1 MNNVLE
7 KGEVLC
13 GQVLVV
19 IDRLY
24 VKHRESPL
32 PQYLNVHL
40 LVSAFEMMFP
50 KLLQAHYGFLVD
62 VAPEVAGSLMNSDWK
77 PHSLI
82 SRTHDSLPL
91 PVVMNQVPH
100 SWLLHEESGTMI
112 DVIPLGCKPG
122 TTYPVCRP
130 PHPHRPKYISNT
142 AHFKILGGKLPEI
155 KEVNQLRKELEEWSK
170 DIAPAFISA

>member
-1 MNNVLE
+1 MNNILE

-13 GQVLVV
+13 GQVQVV

-24 VKHRESPL
+24 VKHWESPL

-62 VAPEVAGSLMNSDWK
+62 VAPAVAGALVHKDWI
-77 PHSLI
+77 PHHLI
-82 SRTHDSLPL
+82 SRTVGSEPL
-91 PVVMNQVPH
+91 SVVVNQIPH
-100 SWLLHEESGTMI
+100 SWLLHSESGTMI
-112 DVIPLGCKPG
+112 DVIPPGCKPG
-122 TTYPVCRP
+122 VTYPVCRP
-130 PHPHRPKYISNT
+130 PHPNRPKYFSDT
-142 AHFKILGGKLPEI
+142 VQFKHLYGKLPSL
-155 KEVNQLRKELEEWSK
+155 KEVNDLRCLLEELSK